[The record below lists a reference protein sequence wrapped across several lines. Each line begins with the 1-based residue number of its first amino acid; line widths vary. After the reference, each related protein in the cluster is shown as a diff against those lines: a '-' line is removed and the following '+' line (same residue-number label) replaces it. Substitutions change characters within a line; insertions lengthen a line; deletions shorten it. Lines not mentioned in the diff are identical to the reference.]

1 MSQQNAITQNS
12 FIEDLVADFPAVIPI
27 LVRYGVVCL
36 ECGEPVWG
44 TLGEALDRAGI
55 KKVEDRQT
63 LLAELQDMTRY

>member
-1 MSQQNAITQNS
+1 MIEQNAITQNS
-12 FIEDLVADFPAVIPI
+12 LIEDLVADFPVVIPI

-55 KKVEDRQT
+55 TAVGDRQT
-63 LLAELQDMTRY
+63 ILAELQDITRF

>member
-1 MSQQNAITQNS
+1 MIPQNAITQNS
-12 FIEDLVADFPAVIPI
+12 LIEDLVTDFPTVIPI

-55 KKVEDRQT
+55 KKIEDRQT
-63 LLAELQDMTRY
+63 ILAELQDMTRF